1 MNSNPLEVIQK
12 LDNDL
17 YENVT
22 NTIEITF
29 KEGALSVK
37 TKLLI
42 AIAIDATKGAQD
54 GVKSLVNQ
62 ALKAGATKDEIMESL
77 RVANYISGASSVYTS
92 ACALKE
98 IF

>member
-1 MNSNPLEVIQK
+1 MNTDPLEIIQK
-12 LDNDL
+12 LDNAL

-22 NTIEITF
+22 KTREIAF
-29 KEGALSVK
+29 KEGVLSIK

-42 AIAIDATKGAQD
+42 AIALDASKGAQD

-62 ALKAGATKDEIMESL
+62 ALKAGATKDEIMEAI
-77 RVANYISGASSVYTS
+77 RVANYICGASSVYPS

-98 IF
+98 VF

>member
-1 MNSNPLEVIQK
+1 MNGHPLEIIQK

-17 YENVT
+17 YEHIT
-22 NTIEITF
+22 KTREMTF
-29 KEGALSVK
+29 KKGALSSK

-42 AIAIDATKGAQD
+42 AIALDASKGAQD

-62 ALKAGATKDEIMESL
+62 ALKTGATKDEIMEVV
-77 RVANYISGASSVYTS
+77 RVANYISGASSVYPS